1 MKEALDV
8 AHGHEHN
15 EDGSE
20 KTSDSKSAA
29 GGDEHDHDH
38 EARGTNVR
46 EIFFMAA
53 TGILAL
59 LLVVTSL
66 RRRQPADETTELS

>member
-1 MKEALDV
+1 
-8 AHGHEHN
+8 EHN

-20 KTSDSKSAA
+20 KSGDAKAA
-29 GGDEHDHDH
+29 AEAAADDDHGPH
-38 EARGTNVR
+38 GIGMR

-66 RRRQPADETTELS
+66 RRRQSEDETTELT

>member
-1 MKEALDV
+1 LKEALDV

-20 KTSDSKSAA
+20 KTSDQKAA
-29 GGDEHDHDH
+29 GGGDDHDHDH
-38 EARGTNVR
+38 DAHGMSLR

-66 RRRQPADETTELS
+66 RRRQSADGTTELP